1 VPVEPG
7 VPVPGVDEAVPLGA
21 GDGVP
26 AAGEEAEPGVLPEP
40 VWAPGLGSPL
50 APPEIPYR

>member
-1 VPVEPG
+1 MPVEPG